1 MHRLLY
7 FKKEKQLTIKYILIY
22 TKKKMSNNKLIDL
35 NEDNYDKVFE
45 GKATVYFQKTK
56 NQVFYNPIQ
65 EFNRDLSIA
74 GTKNNLK
81 IFFLILK
88 YNYLFIKL

>member
-1 MHRLLY
+1 MYTL
-7 FKKEKQLTIKYILIY
+7 FKKEKKLTIKYILLY
-22 TKKKMSNNKLIDL
+22 TKKKMSNNIVIDL
-35 NEDNYDKVFE
+35 NEDNYDKVLE

-74 GTKNNLK
+74 G
-81 IFFLILK
+81 ILK
-88 YNYLFIKL
+88 LLLIYFFFKLFI

>member
-1 MHRLLY
+1 MYTL
-7 FKKEKQLTIKYILIY
+7 FKKEKKLTVKYILIY
-22 TKKKMSNNKLIDL
+22 TKKKMSNNIVIDL
-35 NEDNYDKVFE
+35 NEDNYDKVLE

-74 GTKNNLK
+74 GNLK
-81 IFFLILK
+81 LLLIYFFL
-88 YNYLFIKL
+88 NYFYKIKINKL

>member
-1 MHRLLY
+1 MYTLFR
-7 FKKEKQLTIKYILIY
+7 KEKKLTIKYILKY
-22 TKKKMSNNKLIDL
+22 TKKKMSNNIVIDL
-35 NEDNYDKVFE
+35 NEDNYDKVLE

-74 GTKNNLK
+74 GNLK
-81 IFFLILK
+81 LLLLIYIFL
-88 YNYLFIKL
+88 NYLYKI

>member
-1 MHRLLY
+1 
-7 FKKEKQLTIKYILIY
+7 
-22 TKKKMSNNKLIDL
+22 MSNNIVIDL
-35 NEDNYDKVFE
+35 NEDNYDKVLE

-74 GTKNNLK
+74 G
-81 IFFLILK
+81 ILK
-88 YNYLFIKL
+88 LLLIYFFFKLFI